1 MPSSEEGLPERPQP
15 DSHVRL
21 NESFHE
27 RAIFVNRAATGAA
40 PEVPG
45 DTLKRVQEFHRQLTD
60 FEPTP
65 LVRLVQ
71 PEVDAQVF
79 VKDESKR
86 AGHGSFKILGTSWAI
101 YRAVLGKLGL
111 PEEASMQEVA
121 AAARENGVVLY
132 ASGEITH
139 GHAVAYMAE
148 QLGIEAKIYMPS
160 DCPLQDKLAVG
171 DQATLV
177 PAGNNLD
184 QALSAAMKDSLG
196 DAKGLLISD
205 CAMEGYEQI
214 PRFIVEGYSTIFTE
228 LDEQLEALGVDPSLI
243 LVPVGVGSLAQA
255 AVRHYK
261 TERRLAAHRCAIVTV
276 EPQDADCLY
285 LSIRDEQPTEVK
297 PGFTNMHGI
306 NCGVV
311 SKIAFP
317 ELLHTVDACVTVCVK
332 RADEACREMGRSG
345 VPNGPCGA
353 ATLAALWRL
362 QAAVINDGFI
372 AGLFGQHAKV
382 ILLNTEGT
390 RFYNMRRD
398 HFRQNCSHYSPP
410 GAVMVRQGS
419 SLIVTAHPTDPGSA
433 ICGPA
438 GVGAVR
444 GDADTGTGVH
454 GTGY

>member
-1 MPSSEEGLPERPQP
+1 MSSSQEGVPERHQL
-15 DSHVRL
+15 DSQAPL
-21 NESFHE
+21 SEMFHE
-27 RAIFVNRAATGAA
+27 RAIFVNRAATGTA
-40 PEVPG
+40 PEVPA
-45 DTLKRVQEFHRQLTD
+45 DTLKRVREFHRQLTD

-65 LVRLVQ
+65 LMQLVQ
-71 PEVDAQVF
+71 PEVDAQIF
-79 VKDESKR
+79 VKDESRR

-101 YRAVLGKLGL
+101 YRAVVGKLGL
-111 PEEASMQEVA
+111 SEEASMQEVA
-121 AAARENGVVLY
+121 AAARDNAVVLY
-132 ASGEITH
+132 ASGEIMH

-184 QALSAAMKDSLG
+184 QALSEARNDSLR
-196 DAKGLLISD
+196 DANGLLISD
-205 CAMEGYEQI
+205 CAIEGYEQI

-228 LDEQLEALGVDPSLI
+228 LDEQLKALGVEPTLI

-261 TERRLAAHRCAIVTV
+261 TERRLPAHRCAIVTV
-276 EPQDADCLY
+276 EPEDADCLY
-285 LSIRDEQPTEVK
+285 LSIRDEQATEVK

-317 ELLHTVDACVTVCVK
+317 ELLHTVDACVTVCVR

-362 QAAVINDGFI
+362 QAAVINSGFI
-372 AGLFGQHAKV
+372 AGLFGHHSNV

-390 RFYNMRRD
+390 RFYNMRRG

-410 GAVMVRQGS
+410 GAVMVREGN
-419 SLIVTAHPTDPGSA
+419 SLIVTAHPTDQGSA
-433 ICGPA
+433 LRGPA
-438 GVGAVR
+438 GVGAVG
-444 GDADTGTGVH
+444 GDANTDTSVH
-454 GTGY
+454 GARY